1 MTRDE
6 LLEVCRQKRAQAR
19 KAQKAATQSVSALNA
34 ARLQGEAKGRAEA
47 FLEVI
52 VDLEQLDG

>member
-19 KAQKAATQSVSALNA
+19 KAQARRAAYRALA
-34 ARLQGEAKGRAEA
+34 AIHQKTAP
-47 FLEVI
+47 
-52 VDLEQLDG
+52 